1 MATRGV
7 WGIGDSLV
15 PIALAALHRAHQP
28 KDRSL
33 ECELKFRVPG
43 PDDHERLE
51 QVLREL
57 GAEFEGTYDE
67 ENLRFNGPG
76 KSTRQTSLRLRLL
89 NGGPTGVLTAKGPA
103 TFVRGM
109 KIREETEVAVDDA
122 HAMLDM
128 LEALGF
134 AVAFSYRKHRATWL
148 LDGAAVTVDTLDA
161 GWFVEVEGSSETIED
176 SARKLGLDP
185 KEAVK
190 DSYSAIAKRHLDAL
204 KKKSRRR

>member
-1 MATRGV
+1 V
-7 WGIGDSLV
+7 
-15 PIALAALHRAHQP
+15 AALHRAHRP

-33 ECELKFRVPG
+33 ECELKFRVAG

-51 QVLREL
+51 QVLRDL
-57 GAEFEGTYDE
+57 GAEFEGMYDE

-89 NGGPTGVLTAKGPA
+89 DGGPTGVLTAKGPA
-103 TFVRGM
+103 TFVRGI

-122 HAMLDM
+122 HAMLDL

-148 LDGAAVTVDTLDA
+148 LGAAAVTLDTLEA
-161 GWFVEVEGSSETIED
+161 GWFVEVEGPRDSIED

-185 KEAVK
+185 KDAVTE
-190 DSYSAIAKRHLDAL
+190 SYSALAKKHLDAL
-204 KKKSRRR
+204 KKKARRR